1 MIRVQNSWEV
11 SSRTRQELQASW
23 RCRSIY
29 RAAGKIEKQ
38 KERDS
43 PSNINCGIWM
53 KSVTLKVRRSFEA
66 AVAECCD
73 ARNRYCNRSGV
84 SAHQR
89 VFGSSLRLPG
99 SLLSDDPIDRQLLTA
114 DPYTNFHR
122 ANEMRT
128 AVQRAL
134 FKQNSAR
141 AVQAAG
147 LARHR
152 SQPRE
157 NINAGDTTM
166 VWRNNNLTVRIGWTG
181 PGVVV
186 AVSPTKTSFWISM
199 RGCLLKCSS
208 EQVRKATDA
217 ECPGAELSKTLATEL
232 LKSRQRSGQRG
243 YVDVE
248 VEGQPT
254 EEPPADT
261 RPDVNQIL
269 EAVVPAPTVLAP
281 IPEESDSMDTTM
293 PEVEESGLETRPRQ
307 PESEP
312 GSEPVDRN
320 VRPRLAPDQEI
331 TQLDEVENS
340 QSTTQTR
347 RDLDQTPDE
356 VPVENLSEL
365 HLQYLFRCRWCP
377 ASNYL
382 TVLPAETE
390 FDSKAHAVVH
400 GSVATFVAIKGMA
413 VFDSETQSF
422 FEAPRPKD
430 KSGVVYDELSD
441 TDKNKFD
448 ASRFKEIDNL
458 LKLNAL
464 SVMSPEESDHF
475 SKTTPENI
483 IPTNMLDKWKLQDDG
498 SVAAKSRSVLVGWKD
513 PMIYQLERA
522 APTPTQEGI
531 MVTLQWLAS
540 AKVTGRKA
548 DLTNAF
554 GQARK
559 TSRKYK
565 LARKLPQGVTH
576 PKVGPGQLLR
586 VETKI
591 YGLVS
596 GPSLLWASFTVDL
609 LAAGYKNPYDK
620 CLFTL
625 FSSDETLEGQLLLD
639 VEDFIEGGNEI
650 HRETRKGF
658 YDKYRCGKAIDLR
671 LAGQEG
677 GRFAR
682 RRVVPHP
689 DFRITVSMDEYVKS
703 KLRPIEVPRG
713 YLSNT
718 K

>member
-1 MIRVQNSWEV
+1 MKKTE
-11 SSRTRQELQASW
+11 
-23 RCRSIY
+23 
-29 RAAGKIEKQ
+29 RAGQSFKHQLWDLDEECHIEG
-38 KERDS
+38 E
-43 PSNINCGIWM
+43 
-53 KSVTLKVRRSFEA
+53 TEFEA

-73 ARNRYCNRSGV
+73 ARNRHCNRSCF

-89 VFGSSLRLPG
+89 VFGSRLRLPG

-128 AVQRAL
+128 AAQRAL

-157 NINAGDTTM
+157 NINVGDTTV
-166 VWRNNNLTVRIGWTG
+166 VWRNNNLSGRKGWTG

-186 AVSPTKTSFWISM
+186 AVSPTRTSFWISM

-217 ECPGAELSKTLATEL
+217 EWLGAELSKTLATEL

-248 VEGQPT
+248 TEGQPT

-269 EAVVPAPTVLAP
+269 GGVMPAPSVLAP
-281 IPEESDSMDTTM
+281 IPEEGDIMDTTM
-293 PEVEESGLETRPRQ
+293 PEIAESGPEIRSRQ

-312 GSEPVDRN
+312 GSELVDRN
-320 VRPRLAPDQEI
+320 VRPLLTPDQEV
-331 TQLDEVENS
+331 TRLDEVENS
-340 QSTTQTR
+340 DSTTQTR
-347 RDLDQTPDE
+347 GDVGQTPDE
-356 VPVENLSEL
+356 APVENLSGAASSVPL
-365 HLQYLFRCRWCP
+365 SYPLVS

-382 TVLPAETE
+382 TVLPVETE
-390 FDSKAHAVVH
+390 FDSKAQAVVH
-400 GSVATFVAIKGMA
+400 GSVDA
-413 VFDSETQSF
+413 VTEQDSTT
-422 FEAPRPKD
+422 FEAIEGIARHNL
-430 KSGVVYDELSD
+430 SGWHPDRKTRVVWCMMSYRKRTKND
-441 TDKNKFD
+441 T
-448 ASRFKEIDNL
+448 SRFKDIDNL
-458 LKLNAL
+458 LKLNTL

-475 SKTTPENI
+475 AKTTPENI

-540 AKVTGRKA
+540 AKVIGRIA

-559 TSRKYK
+559 TSRKNK
-565 LARKLPQGVTH
+565 LATKLPPGVTH

-586 VETKI
+586 IETEI
-591 YGLVS
+591 SGLVS
-596 GPSLLWASFTVDL
+596 GPSWLRASLTVDF
-609 LAAGYKNPYDK
+609 LAAGFKKNPYDK
-620 CLFTL
+620 CLFRL
-625 FSSDETLEGQLLLD
+625 FSSDETSEGQLLLHVD
-639 VEDFIEGGNEI
+639 DFIEGGNEI
-650 HRETRKGF
+650 HRLTIEGF
-658 YDKYRCGKAIDLR
+658 YDKYRCGKAVDLVSCNSPI
-671 LAGQEG
+671 
-677 GRFAR
+677 FASPCR
-682 RRVVPHP
+682 WTNCQIQAAFH
-689 DFRITVSMDEYVKS
+689 
-703 KLRPIEVPRG
+703 
-713 YLSNT
+713 
-718 K
+718 